1 MLNRKISRI
10 AAMALACC
18 ALLLSL
24 CACAGTPEGDKEAS
38 DNRQCLSLLSSRVS
52 DLQDV
57 MDEFE
62 AAASEQN
69 IVAMKTQLGNAQ
81 GILDQIREQDA
92 TDALTDV
99 KDAYVSALD
108 ELDQAMS
115 TYVYVYEKVQNG
127 EMTAEDAQAEIEG
140 IQQSYNDAVGK
151 LDKADEAVKKLAG

>member
-1 MLNRKISRI
+1 MY
-10 AAMALACC
+10 
-18 ALLLSL
+18 
-24 CACAGTPEGDKEAS
+24 
-38 DNRQCLSLLSSRVS
+38 
-52 DLQDV
+52 
-57 MDEFE
+57 EFE

-115 TYVYVYEKVQNG
+115 TYVDVYEKVQNG

-151 LDKADEAVKKLAG
+151 LEKADEAVKKLAG

>member
-24 CACAGTPEGDKEAS
+24 CVCTGTPEGDKEAS
-38 DNRQCLSLLSSRVS
+38 ENRQCLSLLSSRVG

-115 TYVYVYEKVQNG
+115 TYVDVYEKVQNG